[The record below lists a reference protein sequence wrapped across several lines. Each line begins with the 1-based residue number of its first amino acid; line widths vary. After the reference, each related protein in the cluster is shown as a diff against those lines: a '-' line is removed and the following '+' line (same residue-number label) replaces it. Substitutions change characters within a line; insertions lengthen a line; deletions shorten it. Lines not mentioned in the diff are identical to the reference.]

1 VEENA
6 RSGAIGF
13 PGGQSVAHLLFWV
26 KRAFLPGADETIS
39 TKSEKSMTQVSISGS
54 TRTVEVGRTLLYLQ
68 FKATHNTLLL
78 IFFLNSRQGDT
89 FLVVAGIVAPAC

>member
-1 VEENA
+1 MEENA

-39 TKSEKSMTQVSISGS
+39 TKGEKSMTQVSISSS
-54 TRTVEVGRTLLYLQ
+54 TRIVEVGRRLLHLQ
-68 FKATHNTLLL
+68 FKATYNTLLL
-78 IFFLNSRQGDT
+78 FFLTSRQGDS
-89 FLVVAGIVAPAC
+89 FLVVAGIVARAC